1 MSITILVAVVNRSWL
16 TVLAATGFNLL
27 FEYSMRGINNLPKQP
42 LLPLVLFMV
51 YFSLFTMQNDLITR
65 FRLKDYHLMVL
76 AFSFGTVYQFL
87 VSGAAI
93 LQPQVLGVNW
103 TNMLFVIVVWWGM
116 VQSIVTFYIATR
128 VAPRDWGFR
137 LSRTGWIIALIING
151 FVVLLFQLSPAI
163 PKANSLQLTFMLAI
177 SAFAIASFRTLL
189 HRNSQKYSPV
199 SSRSKLMDAV
209 SALTIFI
216 FFFSA
221 TLLTFDPIIA
231 KTSNVNAT
239 ATFVIT
245 AWTIILFLIVGAYR
259 LGKGRSITV

>member
-1 MSITILVAVVNRSWL
+1 MSITILVAVMNRSWL

-42 LLPLVLFMV
+42 FLPLVLFV
-51 YFSLFTMQNDLITR
+51 IYFSLFTMLNDLITR
-65 FRLKDYHLMVL
+65 FRLKDYHLMVF

-128 VAPRDWGFR
+128 VAPRDWSFH
-137 LSRTGWIIALIING
+137 LSKTGWIIALIING
-151 FVVLLFQLSPAI
+151 FVILLFQLSPTI
-163 PKANSLQLTFMLAI
+163 PKANSLQLILMTAILMLAI
-177 SAFAIASFRTLL
+177 AFFKTLL
-189 HRNSQKYSPV
+189 PRNSQASLPV
-199 SSRSKLMDAV
+199 SSRSKLMDMV
-209 SALTIFI
+209 SAITIVI
-216 FFFSA
+216 FLFSA
-221 TLLTFDPIIA
+221 TFLTFDPITA

-239 ATFVIT
+239 ATFVVT
-245 AWTIILFLIVGAYR
+245 VWTIVIFLIASGSR
-259 LGKGRSITV
+259 LGKRKSIAV